1 MSTLV
6 GIMAGREVATGELLA
21 WTSLSSQTDGMVG
34 AVRAHRSGKDPA
46 FASSMVRQ
54 PRFQRT
60 RQIMASLIA
69 LPAQAKKA
77 GGDDILPNVGV
88 HTPNEGDQSLRYTDA
103 EWDETYGAV
112 LLREFKDLAGAQKAS
127 SDSLTARSGQLF
139 ALCAGFY
146 AVAQTAALSTFGQPT
161 GGSHES
167 THAVLGWAIG
177 ASVFLALTGALVIF
191 ATVLRKFKAIGPAD
205 IVDAANRAA
214 HEDEDLAIVL
224 VDKYRV
230 QINNADKV
238 LMYRRRWLAAAMTF
252 AVCTLAVTSVE
263 IIVALS
269 ARL

>member
-1 MSTLV
+1 
-6 GIMAGREVATGELLA
+6 
-21 WTSLSSQTDGMVG
+21 
-34 AVRAHRSGKDPA
+34 
-46 FASSMVRQ
+46 
-54 PRFQRT
+54 
-60 RQIMASLIA
+60 MASLVRS
-69 LPAQAKKA
+69 PAQGKQA
-77 GGDDILPNVGV
+77 GGGDMLPNVSV
-88 HTPNEGDQSLRYTDA
+88 HVGDQGDQSLRYTDA
-103 EWDETYGAV
+103 EWDETYGAT

-127 SDSLTARSGQLF
+127 SDSLTTRSGQLF

-161 GGSHES
+161 GASHQS

-177 ASVFLALTGALVIF
+177 ASACLAVTGALVIV

-214 HEDEDLAIVL
+214 HEDEDLATVL

-230 QINNADKV
+230 QISNADTV
-238 LMYRRRWLAAAMTF
+238 LASRRHWLAAAMTL
-252 AVCTLAVTSVE
+252 AVCTLAMTTVE